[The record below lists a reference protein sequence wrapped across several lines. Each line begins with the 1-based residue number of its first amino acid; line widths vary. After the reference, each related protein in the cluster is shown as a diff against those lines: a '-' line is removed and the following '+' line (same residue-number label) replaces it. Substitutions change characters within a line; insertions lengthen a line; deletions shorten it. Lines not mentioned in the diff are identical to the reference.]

1 MGSQLAEGQP
11 LQASKAARQAR
22 AAIARTQRAAMT
34 IETVDVAA
42 PRDDEVLV
50 RLVATGVCHTDI
62 VCRDAF
68 PVPMPIVLGHEGAG
82 IVEAVGAK
90 VSNLTVGDHV
100 IFSFNSC
107 GACSNCQS
115 HEPAYCHQFLG
126 LNFGGVL
133 LEDGSSPLSQN
144 GTLVHGNFFG
154 QSSFSTLAIA
164 RAKNAVKVDPSLPL
178 ELLGPL
184 GCGIQT
190 GAGAVMN
197 SLKVRAGRSI
207 VIFGAGAVGMS
218 AVMAAKVVGASA
230 VILVEPNA
238 ARRALATELGATA
251 TIDPR
256 DGSDT
261 VAAIRAASGGAGVD
275 YALDTTG
282 IPAVMTTASEVLLP
296 NGQLG
301 LIGIPPPDAMVPL
314 NIMSIYARGLSLKCI
329 VEGDSDPQVF
339 IPQLIALYKS
349 GKLPFDR
356 LIKKFPFD
364 QINEAMA
371 ASESGDVIKPVVIF

>member
-1 MGSQLAEGQP
+1 MLV
-11 LQASKAARQAR
+11 
-22 AAIARTQRAAMT
+22 
-34 IETVDVAA
+34 ETVDVAA

-50 RLVATGVCHTDI
+50 RMVATGVCHTDI

-90 VSNLTVGDHV
+90 VSSLVVGDHV

-107 GACSNCQS
+107 GACSNCES

-126 LNFGGVL
+126 LNFGGIM

-154 QSSFSTLAIA
+154 QSSFATLAIA

-178 ELLGPL
+178 ALLGPL

-197 SLKVRAGRSI
+197 SLKVRAGRAI

-218 AVMAAKVVGASA
+218 AVMAAKVMGASA

-238 ARRALATELGATA
+238 ARRALAMELGATA

-256 DGSDT
+256 DGLDT
-261 VAAIRAASGGAGVD
+261 VAAIRAASGAAGVD

-282 IPAVMTTASEVLLP
+282 IPSVMTTASEVLLP

-339 IPQLIALYKS
+339 IPQLIALYKN
-349 GKLPFDR
+349 GQLPFDR
-356 LIKKFPFD
+356 LIKTFPFE

-371 ASESGDVIKPVVIF
+371 ASESGEVIKPVVVF